1 MISGNKHGIWQPNK
15 FIITFGQV
23 CLCRLNIAVVTKC
36 PPRQP
41 EDCNSL
47 PRQLGCQ
54 NTWSGDHG
62 EGEDDDGEDVDEDG
76 NDKEDIGSW

>member
-1 MISGNKHGIWQPNK
+1 MTN
-15 FIITFGQV
+15 
-23 CLCRLNIAVVTKC
+23 C

-76 NDKEDIGSW
+76 NDKEEIGSW

>member
-1 MISGNKHGIWQPNK
+1 MDDKKYPQMVTIM
-15 FIITFGQV
+15 T
-23 CLCRLNIAVVTKC
+23 LRCRLNIAVVTNC
-36 PPRQP
+36 PPCQP
-41 EDCNSL
+41 EDCNSF

-76 NDKEDIGSW
+76 NDKEEIGSW

>member
-1 MISGNKHGIWQPNK
+1 MTN
-15 FIITFGQV
+15 
-23 CLCRLNIAVVTKC
+23 C
-36 PPRQP
+36 PPCEP
-41 EDCNSL
+41 EDGNSL

-54 NTWSGDHG
+54 NTWSVDDG